1 LRIEEF
7 LAFESH
13 RAKHASCFF
22 MAISDSKKTDL
33 LEISRSLWDRES
45 LIADLDIEFGADL
58 ASAYCGLG
66 LVMEFLA
73 HQIKATASGSSQVP
87 VEITAIEVGPGE
99 R

>member
-1 LRIEEF
+1 M
-7 LAFESH
+7 LAPT
-13 RAKHASCFF
+13 AQ
-22 MAISDSKKTDL
+22 IQV
-33 LEISRSLWDRES
+33 
-45 LIADLDIEFGADL
+45 GADL

-99 R
+99 RGREMISLGWIFCDTPGTRAYRPGTFSRPIRPFTI